1 MVDASYDYILDRL
14 DANLTWRF
22 DNIQLPPSVENT
34 NIGKGYVTFKIKP
47 KVGYATGDIIP
58 NTAGIYFDFNPV
70 IITNTFLTE
79 FIDLL
84 AVNEF
89 ENNDFIFFPNPVND
103 MLNVMSKNSTNT
115 IDEIIVF
122 DVLGKTML
130 RKKSTSPVQTES
142 IDFSQLTNG
151 IYFVEVT
158 TTNQLKVIKKI
169 IVE

>member
-1 MVDASYDYILDRL
+1 
-14 DANLTWRF
+14 
-22 DNIQLPPSVENT
+22 LPPSVENT
-34 NIGKGYVTFKIKP
+34 SIGKGYVTFKVKP
-47 KVGYATGDIIP
+47 KAGYVTGDIIP

-89 ENNDFIFFPNPVND
+89 ENNDFIFYPNPVND
-103 MLNVMSKNSTNT
+103 VLHVMTKNSTNT
-115 IDEIIVF
+115 IDEINVF

-130 RKKSTSPVQTES
+130 HKKSTSPLQTES
-142 IDFSQLTNG
+142 ADLSQLTNG

-158 TTNQLKVIKKI
+158 TSNQLKAMKKI
-169 IVE
+169 VVQ